1 MPAFVGAVKV
11 NSVGSSS
18 IFHIGDVYAMS
29 PVSSAKTFAG
39 GGSFNTGDGLT
50 LSLDQSY
57 TYVTDSDTMDQTIM
71 GNA

>member
-11 NSVGSSS
+11 NSIGTSS

-39 GGSFNTGDGLT
+39 GGSFNTGDGLNI
-50 LSLDQSY
+50 SLDQSY
-57 TYVTDSDTMDQTIM
+57 TYVTDSDMLDQNII